1 MRPENKFWILFL
13 GVIFIAI
20 PSFVL
25 GLACTQDSDCLSFPG
40 YVCRNDI
47 CSIEKGI
54 SISITVPSAP
64 TPPPS
69 GGGGG
74 GVIILTSTVIFEGK
88 AYPDAFITFL
98 RNKTV
103 IGTTK
108 ADLKGD
114 FSKTF
119 TGAPAGVWEFGIF
132 AEDNEGRKSV
142 TISFSTNIIGG
153 TTMKISGIFISPTIS
168 LSTEN
173 VIRGEELDI
182 LGQAYPKSDIEIFV
196 SSPFSILQKT
206 KSTEKGKW
214 QSSLDTVHL
223 ALGVHQTKARART
236 IEGEES
242 YFSEELIFKII
253 EACKGADLNFDG
265 KINIVDFSILL
276 YFWGQ
281 KKPANVCTD
290 INRDGSVN
298 VTDFSI
304 MMYWWSG

>member
-1 MRPENKFWILFL
+1 MRPKKNLWIPVL
-13 GVIFIAI
+13 GVIFLAV
-20 PSFVL
+20 PFFVS
-25 GLACTQDSDCLSFPG
+25 GLVCTQDSDCPSG
-40 YVCRNDI
+40 YVCRNNI
-47 CSIEKGI
+47 CSIEKGL
-54 SISITVPSAP
+54 SVTVTVPEVVVPP
-64 TPPPS
+64 T

-74 GVIILTSTVIFEGK
+74 PVITTTTVVFEGK
-88 AYPDAFITFL
+88 AYPEAFITIS

-103 IGTTK
+103 SATIK

-114 FSKTF
+114 FSKTL
-119 TGAPAGVWEFGIF
+119 TAVPAGVWEFGVF
-132 AEDNEGRKSV
+132 AEDTEGRKSV

-168 LSTEN
+168 LSAEN
-173 VIRGEELDI
+173 IIRGEKLDI

-214 QSSLDTVHL
+214 QSSLDSRPL
-223 ALGVHQTKARART
+223 AFGVHQTKARART

-265 KINIVDFSILL
+265 KVNIVDFSILL
-276 YFWGQ
+276 YFWG
-281 KKPANVCTD
+281 KTRPANICAD
-290 INRDGSVN
+290 INRDGIVN

-304 MMYWWSG
+304 MMYWWTG

>member
-1 MRPENKFWILFL
+1 MKNCFL
-13 GVIFIAI
+13 LLLIGLLVFFPI
-20 PSFVL
+20 L
-25 GLACTQDSDCLSFPG
+25 GLAQS
-40 YVCRNDI
+40 V
-47 CSIEKGI
+47 EKGI
-54 SISITVPSAP
+54 SVTVTVPGEV
-64 TPPPS
+64 TPPPT

-74 GVIILTSTVIFEGK
+74 APVLPTATVIFEGK
-88 AYPDAFITFL
+88 AYPDAFITIL

-103 IGTTK
+103 SATLK

-114 FSKTF
+114 FSKTL
-119 TGAPAGVWEFGIF
+119 TAVPAGVWEFGVF
-132 AEDNEGRKSV
+132 AEDTEGRKSV

-168 LSTEN
+168 LSAEN
-173 VIRGEELDI
+173 IIRGEKLDI
-182 LGQAYPKSDIEIFV
+182 LGQAYPQSEIEVFV

-214 QSSLDTVHL
+214 QSSLDSRPL
-223 ALGVHQTKARART
+223 AFGVHQTKARART
-236 IEGEES
+236 TEGEES

-265 KINIVDFSILL
+265 KVNIVDFSILL

-281 KKPANVCTD
+281 KKPTNVCAD
-290 INRDGSVN
+290 INRDGIVN

-304 MMYWWSG
+304 MMYWWG